1 MNEGKEFSYTI
12 EYTKAAEK
20 FMKTHEDVRQEYESA
35 IEELLFGD
43 HPEKVDVK
51 RIVGKRNDYYRIR
64 IRNWRIIYA
73 VINGVGFVPAP
84 LGEKGAHIHR
94 VGDCVAVGNLRTV
107 VWRAWDVCMRI

>member
-1 MNEGKEFSYTI
+1 MNEGKDFSYTI

-20 FMKTHEDVRQEYESA
+20 FMKTHEAIRQEYESA

-51 RIVGKRNDYYRIR
+51 RIAGKRNDYYRIR

-73 VINGVGFVPAP
+73 VINGVVVVINTLLAGP
-84 LGEKGAHIHR
+84 R
-94 VGDCVAVGNLRTV
+94 GDVYKKTNGLK
-107 VWRAWDVCMRI
+107 

>member
-43 HPEKVDVK
+43 HP
-51 RIVGKRNDYYRIR
+51 
-64 IRNWRIIYA
+64 
-73 VINGVGFVPAP
+73 
-84 LGEKGAHIHR
+84 
-94 VGDCVAVGNLRTV
+94 
-107 VWRAWDVCMRI
+107 

>member
-1 MNEGKEFSYTI
+1 MSGKRTDKAEDDMNGGEAFSYTI

-20 FMKTHEDVRQEYESA
+20 FMKTHEDIRQEYESA
-35 IEELLFGD
+35 IEELLFGE

-73 VINGVGFVPAP
+73 VINGVVVVIRTLLAGP
-84 LGEKGAHIHR
+84 R
-94 VGDCVAVGNLRTV
+94 GDVYKKTGGLK
-107 VWRAWDVCMRI
+107 